1 VGLTVWPDWRA
12 VLPRLSYVETAAS
25 RRSTT
30 VLASG
35 GHDDRLSSLT
45 IGVMGQPEQRDQ
57 SAAATA
63 TPEQVAQARA
73 RVRRKL
79 AAAAA
84 RHTPEY
90 WAALRARLGLPART
104 A

>member
-1 VGLTVWPDWRA
+1 
-12 VLPRLSYVETAAS
+12 
-25 RRSTT
+25 
-30 VLASG
+30 
-35 GHDDRLSSLT
+35 
-45 IGVMGQPEQRDQ
+45 MGQPEQRDQ
-57 SAAATA
+57 PVVATA

-73 RVRRKL
+73 GVRRKL
-79 AAAAA
+79 AEAAT